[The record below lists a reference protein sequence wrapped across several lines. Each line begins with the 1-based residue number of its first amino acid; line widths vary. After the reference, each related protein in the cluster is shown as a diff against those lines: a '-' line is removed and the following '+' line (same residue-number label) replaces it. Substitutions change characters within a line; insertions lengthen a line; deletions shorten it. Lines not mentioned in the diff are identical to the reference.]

1 MTIDTDDR
9 LASDDRSG
17 GRTDDRV
24 TRVERVCRAVE
35 AAADRGDALP
45 LAELADVA
53 GTAPDTLRRD
63 FLRVLGVTPKQY
75 ADGLRVERLRGE
87 LRDGRPVTD
96 AMYDV
101 GYGSSSRL
109 YEQSNAW
116 LGMTPASYGKRGA
129 GARIAFTISD
139 SPFDRLLVAATER
152 GVCSVRVGADDLG
165 LEMHLRDEFS
175 AASVA
180 RDDDLLKDAVDEVL
194 RRVDGDTPLR
204 EVPLDMRGTAFQLK
218 VWRELLRIPRGET
231 RSYGEVADSIGA
243 PRAARAVGT
252 ACGTNPVAFVVP
264 CHRVIAANGGLG
276 GYGYGLPVKRAI
288 LDAEAAEV
296 ARA

>member
-1 MTIDTDDR
+1 MIDTDE
-9 LASDDRSG
+9 
-17 GRTDDRV
+17 RV
-24 TRVERVCRAVE
+24 ARVERACRAIE
-35 AAADRGDALP
+35 ADDTSDLQLGE
-45 LAELADVA
+45 LAELA
-53 GTAPDTLRRD
+53 GTSPDTLRRD

-75 ADGLRVERLRGE
+75 ADGLRVERLRAE

-109 YEQSNAW
+109 YEQSNAR
-116 LGMTPASYGKRGA
+116 LGMTPASYGARGK
-129 GARIAFTISD
+129 GASIAFTIAD

-152 GVCSVRVGADDLG
+152 GVCSVRIGTDDGG
-165 LEMHLRDEFS
+165 LETHLRDEFS

-180 RDDDLLKDAVDEVL
+180 RDDDLLKAAVDEVL

-231 RSYGEVADSIGA
+231 RTYGEVADAVGSPGG
-243 PRAARAVGT
+243 ARAVGQ
-252 ACGTNPVAFVVP
+252 ACGINPVAFVVP
-264 CHRVIAANGGLG
+264 CHRVIAANGSLG
-276 GYGYGLPVKRAI
+276 GYAFGLDVKRRV
-288 LDAEAAEV
+288 LDGEHRPA
-296 ARA
+296 

>member
-1 MTIDTDDR
+1 MMIDTDDR
-9 LASDDRSG
+9 VA
-17 GRTDDRV
+17 
-24 TRVERVCRAVE
+24 RVERACRAIE
-35 AAADRGDALP
+35 ADDTRELQ
-45 LAELADVA
+45 LAHLADIA
-53 GTAPDTLRRD
+53 GTSPDSLRRD

-75 ADGLRVERLRGE
+75 ADGLRVERLRAE

-109 YEQSNAW
+109 YEQSNAR
-116 LGMTPASYGKRGA
+116 LGMTPASYGARGK
-129 GARIAFTISD
+129 GASIGFTIAD

-152 GVCSVRVGADDLG
+152 GVCSVRIGPDDRG
-165 LEMHLRDEFS
+165 LETHLRDEFS

-180 RDDDLLKDAVDEVL
+180 RDDDLLKAAVDEVL

-231 RSYGEVADSIGA
+231 RTYGEVAEAVGSPGG
-243 PRAARAVGT
+243 ARAVGQ
-252 ACGTNPVAFVVP
+252 ACGNNPVAFVVP
-264 CHRVIAANGGLG
+264 CHRVIAANGSLG
-276 GYGYGLPVKRAI
+276 GYAFGLDVKQRV
-288 LDAEAAEV
+288 LDGEHRPA
-296 ARA
+296 

>member
-1 MTIDTDDR
+1 MITTDDR
-9 LASDDRSG
+9 IAG
-17 GRTDDRV
+17 GDVRDERV
-24 TRVERVCRAVE
+24 ARVERVCRAIE
-35 AAADRGDALP
+35 ADDTSELQLAH
-45 LAELADVA
+45 LAEIA
-53 GTAPDTLRRD
+53 GTSPDSLRRD

-75 ADGLRVERLRGE
+75 ADGLRVERLRNH

-109 YEQSNAW
+109 YEQSNAR
-116 LGMTPASYGKRGA
+116 LGMTPGSYGARGK
-129 GARIAFTISD
+129 GASIAFTIRD

-152 GVCSVRVGADDLG
+152 GVCSVRIGSDDLG
-165 LEMHLRDEFS
+165 LETHLRDEFS

-180 RDDDLLKDAVDEVL
+180 RDDELLQPAVDEVL

-204 EVPLDMRGTAFQLK
+204 EVPLDVRGTAFQIK

-231 RSYGEVADSIGA
+231 RSYGEVAEAVGA

-252 ACGTNPVAFVVP
+252 ACGSNPVAFVVP
-264 CHRVIAANGGLG
+264 CHRVIAADGGLG
-276 GYGYGLPVKRAI
+276 GYGFGLPVKRAL
-288 LDAEAAEV
+288 LDAEAADD
-296 ARA
+296 

>member
-1 MTIDTDDR
+1 
-9 LASDDRSG
+9 
-17 GRTDDRV
+17 
-24 TRVERVCRAVE
+24 
-35 AAADRGDALP
+35 
-45 LAELADVA
+45 
-53 GTAPDTLRRD
+53 LRRD

-75 ADGLRVERLRGE
+75 ADGLRVDRLRAE

-109 YEQSNAW
+109 YEQSNAR
-116 LGMTPASYGKRGA
+116 LGMTPASYGARGK
-129 GARIAFTISD
+129 GASIAFTIAD
-139 SPFDRLLVAATER
+139 SPFDRLMVAATER
-152 GVCSVRVGADDLG
+152 GVCSVRLGTDDQG
-165 LEMHLRDEFS
+165 LETYLRDEFS

-180 RDDDLLKDAVDEVL
+180 RDDDLLKAAVDEVL

-231 RSYGEVADSIGA
+231 RTYGEVAESVGS
-243 PRAARAVGT
+243 PGGARAVGQ
-252 ACGTNPVAFVVP
+252 ACGINPVAIVVP

-276 GYGYGLPVKRAI
+276 GYAYGLDVKRRL
-288 LDAEAAEV
+288 LDEETGPA
-296 ARA
+296 

>member
-1 MTIDTDDR
+1 MIDTDE
-9 LASDDRSG
+9 
-17 GRTDDRV
+17 RV
-24 TRVERVCRAVE
+24 TRVERACRAIE
-35 AAADRGDALP
+35 ADGTSDLQ
-45 LAELADVA
+45 LAELAA
-53 GTAPDTLRRD
+53 LSGTSPDTLRRD

-75 ADGLRVERLRGE
+75 ADGLRVERLRAE

-109 YEQSNAW
+109 YEQSNAR
-116 LGMTPASYGKRGA
+116 LGMTPSSYGARGK
-129 GARIAFTISD
+129 GASIAFTIAD

-152 GVCSVRVGADDLG
+152 GVCSVRVGSDDVG
-165 LEMHLRDEFS
+165 LETHLRDEFS

-180 RDDDLLKDAVDEVL
+180 RDDDLLKAAVDEVL

-231 RSYGEVADSIGA
+231 RTYGEVAEAVGSPGG
-243 PRAARAVGT
+243 ARAVGQ
-252 ACGTNPVAFVVP
+252 ACGNNPVAFVVP
-264 CHRVIAANGGLG
+264 CHRVIAADGGLG
-276 GYGYGLPVKRAI
+276 GYAFGLDVKRRV
-288 LDAEAAEV
+288 LDGETRPA
-296 ARA
+296 